1 MATRHRLTMRTPF
14 RRRTLL
20 QAAAASLA
28 VPGFVRAADGP
39 SRTLRIVIPF
49 VGGGSSDIVA
59 RLLADKLAAALGQ
72 AAIVEAKPGANG
84 ILASEAVAR
93 AGDGHTLLLLV
104 GAAHAI
110 NANLYPKLPY
120 NTARDFLPV
129 ALVASP
135 GPLVLGLHA
144 GSAAALPVNTLL
156 ELVALAR
163 RQPGAVSYASAGVGN
178 ILHLAGVILAQQAGV
193 QLLLVPYKG
202 AAPALNDLA
211 GGQVQMMFNSALAL
225 APFVKDGRVLLL
237 AQTGARRSPALPA
250 DLPAVAEALQLPGYE
265 VAGWFGL
272 VAPANTP
279 ADAVAR
285 LNTECRRALAQPDL
299 REKLSLLGSSE
310 VPTQTAA
317 EFGRFLGAETERY
330 ARVIQTAGLKLDASD
345 R

>member
-1 MATRHRLTMRTPF
+1 MATRHRLTMRTPIH
-14 RRRTLL
+14 RRTLL

-28 VPGFVRAADGP
+28 APGFVRAADWP

-49 VGGGSSDIVA
+49 AGGGSSDIVA

-72 AAIVEAKPGANG
+72 AVIVEAKPGANG
-84 ILASEAVAR
+84 ILASEAVAH
-93 AGDGHTLLLLV
+93 AGDGHTLLLV

-110 NANLYPKLPY
+110 NANLYPKLPD
-120 NTARDFLPV
+120 NPARDFLPV

-144 GSAAALPVNTLL
+144 GSAAALPVNTLP

-163 RQPGAVSYASAGVGN
+163 RQPGTVSYASAGVGN
-178 ILHLAGVILAQQAGV
+178 ILHLAGEMLAQQAGV
-193 QLLLVPYKG
+193 QLLHVPYKG

-225 APFVKDGRVLLL
+225 APFVKDGRVRLL

-250 DLPAVAEALQLPGYE
+250 DLPTVAEALQLPGYE
-265 VAGWFGL
+265 VSGWFGL

-299 REKLSLLGSSE
+299 REKLTLLGSSE

-317 EFGRFLGAETERY
+317 EFGRFLGAEIERY
-330 ARVIQTAGLKLDASD
+330 ARVVQVAGLKLDAPA